1 MTQKPYPPLPEQLY
15 ELEQSIYDCQN
26 VTYDIKKS
34 EKYADNLDEALDA
47 ISILYKIKFKEC
59 IAKFNDMERQYI
71 GVHESWHDMNPLNKF
86 DEYPNIS
93 EDEANK
99 RMDII
104 GQNGNDGLHYDDKQM
119 EMDLDNKESGC

>member
-47 ISILYKIKFKEC
+47 ISTLYKIKFKEC

-71 GVHESWHDMNPLNKF
+71 GLHESWHDMNPLNKF

-104 GQNGNDGLHYDDKQM
+104 GQNGNEGLHY
-119 EMDLDNKESGC
+119 ENDLSSPGKTIIKS

>member
-26 VTYDIKKS
+26 ITYDIKKS

-71 GVHESWHDMNPLNKF
+71 GLHESWHDMNPLNKF

>member
-59 IAKFNDMERQYI
+59 IAKFNEMERQYI
-71 GVHESWHDMNPLNKF
+71 GLHESWHDMNPLNKF

>member
-59 IAKFNDMERQYI
+59 IAKFNEMERQYI
-71 GVHESWHDMNPLNKF
+71 GLHESWHDMNPLNKF

-104 GQNGNDGLHYDDKQM
+104 GQNGNDGLHYDENQM
-119 EMDLDNKESGC
+119 ELELDNKESGC

>member
-59 IAKFNDMERQYI
+59 IAKFNINFTMQAIQKSVRQVARQPVGARAI
-71 GVHESWHDMNPLNKF
+71 QTRGALQTKAGDWMQGPLGYDTKF
-86 DEYPNIS
+86 DKTLNTEV
-93 EDEANK
+93 E
-99 RMDII
+99 
-104 GQNGNDGLHYDDKQM
+104 
-119 EMDLDNKESGC
+119 